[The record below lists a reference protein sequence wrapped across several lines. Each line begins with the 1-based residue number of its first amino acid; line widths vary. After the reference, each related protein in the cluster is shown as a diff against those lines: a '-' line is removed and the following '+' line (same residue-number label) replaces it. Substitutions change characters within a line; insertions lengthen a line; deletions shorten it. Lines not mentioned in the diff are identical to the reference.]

1 MAVTL
6 QDIAEKV
13 GVSMST
19 VSRVLN
25 DKGNDYR
32 ISPETQERI
41 LAAARELRYRPNY
54 VARGL
59 RLNKT
64 NTLGLI
70 APDITNPFFAHIV
83 KYIQQFAHGL
93 GYGLIVCNTDEDL
106 SLELEHVDLLFQK
119 RVEGLIAMP
128 VGQKSDHFQ
137 EWVSKGRPLVLLD
150 RSLDNVDAS
159 SVVVDNYTGA
169 REAVE
174 HLIALG
180 HTRIA
185 IIQGLPDTYTSVMR
199 VAGYRDAL
207 SENGIPVDEELIV
220 GGDFRTQTGYL
231 ETKIVLNLADPPSAL
246 FPTSDLL
253 TLGALQA
260 AEEER
265 LRIPDD
271 LSIVAFDDLDF
282 AAFLKCPLTA
292 VRQPREMMGEM
303 AVRLLVEQLENK
315 DVKGRQMMLKP
326 ELIVRESAAPPKT
339 MSKM

>member
-6 QDIAEKV
+6 NDIARKV

-25 DKGNDYR
+25 DKGDDYR

-41 LAAARELRYRPNY
+41 FEAARELKYRPNY

-70 APDITNPFFAHIV
+70 TPDITNPFFAHIV
-83 KYIQQFAHGL
+83 KYIQQFAHRL

-106 SLELEHVDLLFQK
+106 SLELEHIDVLFQK

-128 VGQKSDHFQ
+128 VGQGSDHFQ

-150 RSLDNVDAS
+150 RSLAEVNAS
-159 SVVVDNYTGA
+159 SVVVDNYSGA
-169 REAVE
+169 REAVQ
-174 HLIALG
+174 HLIDLG
-180 HTRIA
+180 HKRIA
-185 IIQGLPDTYTSVMR
+185 IVQGLPDTYTSVR
-199 VAGYRDAL
+199 RLEGYKDAL
-207 SENGIPVDEELIV
+207 TDNGLPVNEDLIA

-231 ETKIVLNLADPPSAL
+231 ETKILLKLADPPTAL

-253 TLGALQA
+253 TLGALRA
-260 AEEER
+260 IEEEG
-265 LRIPDD
+265 LRIPYDI
-271 LSIVAFDDLDF
+271 SVVAFDDLDF
-282 AAFLKCPLTA
+282 APFLKCPLTA
-292 VRQPREMMGEM
+292 VRQPREMIGEM
-303 AVRLLVEQLENK
+303 AVRLLVEQLEGQDSK
-315 DVKGRQMMLKP
+315 ARQMMLKP
-326 ELIVRESAAPPKT
+326 ELVIRDSATRPK
-339 MSKM
+339 

>member
-1 MAVTL
+1 
-6 QDIAEKV
+6 
-13 GVSMST
+13 MST

-25 DKGNDYR
+25 DKGDDYR
-32 ISPETQERI
+32 ISPETQQRI
-41 LAAARELRYRPNY
+41 LDTARDLRYRPNY

-93 GYGLIVCNTDEDL
+93 GYGLVVCNTDEDL
-106 SLELEHVDLLFQK
+106 SLELEHIDLLFQK

-150 RSLDNVDAS
+150 RSLREVDTS
-159 SVVVDNYTGA
+159 SVVVDNYSGS

-174 HLIALG
+174 HLISLG
-180 HTRIA
+180 HRRIA

-199 VAGYRDAL
+199 LRGYKDAL
-207 SENGIPVDEELIV
+207 VDNGLAIDGELIV
-220 GGDFRTQTGYL
+220 GGDFRTETGYL
-231 ETKIVLNLADPPSAL
+231 ETKIVLKLSDPPTAL

-253 TLGALQA
+253 TLGALRA
-260 AEEER
+260 IEEEA

-271 LSIVAFDDLDF
+271 ISMVAFDDLDF
-282 AAFLKCPLTA
+282 APFLKCPLTA

-303 AVRLLVEQLENK
+303 AVRLLIEQLENRGSK
-315 DVKGRQMMLKP
+315 ARQMMLKP
-326 ELIVRESAAPPKT
+326 ELIIRESAAPPRNRE
-339 MSKM
+339 MQPAG